1 MVKKRSKKCHLTKKG
16 PWSRFKVPSEIQTLK
31 AKTMPNILSSI
42 SQIVENES
50 ILWVSRLGHDFYFP
64 GQSFLDSPTGKS
76 WNNAASRP
84 RIEFNGDMF
93 AECVLLAIAVCVNLA
108 LFVATIKG
116 IPLLF
121 MPWMLFYGFEVLAGW
136 AITLAF
142 LILPGTLHP
151 TKWACRDK
159 STYKT
164 IWLLLRGKIALC
176 FIAAHP
182 FEYPSNS
189 ANIVILARAYSRVSE
204 GKAVLLKIA

>member
-1 MVKKRSKKCHLTKKG
+1 MIFFH
-16 PWSRFKVPSEIQTLK
+16 
-31 AKTMPNILSSI
+31 
-42 SQIVENES
+42 
-50 ILWVSRLGHDFYFP
+50 FP

-76 WNNAASRP
+76 WNNAATRP

-159 STYKT
+159 STYKAYLT
-164 IWLLLRGKIALC
+164 T
-176 FIAAHP
+176 
-182 FEYPSNS
+182 FE
-189 ANIVILARAYSRVSE
+189 
-204 GKAVLLKIA
+204 G